1 MPASPEPPARLHDSL
16 AAFSPYQPLLPGGDA
31 QTIAGRYWPGG
42 LDEARWPTQP
52 RLFQTVPGVQVLGK
66 INRAGGRGVV
76 IAVHG
81 LTACSE
87 ARYMLTLANRALE
100 EGFDVVRLNVRSC
113 GGTEH
118 LSSTLYHS
126 GLTDDL
132 RSVVD
137 QLAPA
142 DVYLVGFSMGGNM
155 VLKLAGEWGAAA
167 PAHVRGVCAVSAP
180 IRLAEC
186 ARRIGE
192 PRNRIYEYRFLR
204 QLRAAVKRKQLLDPL
219 FWPSIDAGRADS
231 IYAFDE
237 LVTAR
242 TFGFDGAADY
252 YERSSA
258 AGFLDRLR
266 LPALLIQ
273 AEDDPFIPFS
283 SYNHAAFHE
292 NPALRLLHTPSGGH
306 VAFLARGAARFWA
319 EDQALRFFDSLAPAP
334 IRVDA
339 GAPSGR

>member
-1 MPASPEPPARLHDSL
+1 VKESPSARLDDSFT
-16 AAFSPYQPLLPGGDA
+16 AGASYQPLFRGGDA

-42 LDEARWPTQP
+42 LVQARWPTQSQF
-52 RLFQTVPGVQVLGK
+52 FQTAPDVQVLGK
-66 INRAGGRGVV
+66 INRGGGRGVV

-87 ARYMLTLANRALE
+87 ARYMLTLAHRALE
-100 EGFDVVRLNVRSC
+100 DGFDVIRLNVRSC
-113 GGTEH
+113 GGTEL
-118 LSSTLYHS
+118 LSPTLYHS

-137 QLAPA
+137 QLAPENL
-142 DVYLVGFSMGGNM
+142 YLVGFSMGGNM
-155 VLKLAGEWGAAA
+155 VLKLAGEWGGQA
-167 PAHVRGVCAVSAP
+167 PRHVRGVCAVSAP

-192 PRNRIYEYRFLR
+192 RRNWIYEYRFLR
-204 QLRAAVKRKQLLDPL
+204 QLRAAVKTKQRLDPQ
-219 FWPSIDAGRADS
+219 FWPDLDPDRADS
-231 IYAFDE
+231 IYSFDE
-237 LVTAR
+237 LITAR
-242 TFGFDGAADY
+242 TFGFESAADY

-258 AGFLDRLR
+258 AGYLDRVR

-283 SYNHAAFHE
+283 TYRHAAFQQ
-292 NPALRLLHTPSGGH
+292 NNALRLLHTGSGGH

-319 EDQALRFFDSLAPAP
+319 EDQAVRFFDSLAVRPNE
-334 IRVDA
+334 
-339 GAPSGR
+339 S